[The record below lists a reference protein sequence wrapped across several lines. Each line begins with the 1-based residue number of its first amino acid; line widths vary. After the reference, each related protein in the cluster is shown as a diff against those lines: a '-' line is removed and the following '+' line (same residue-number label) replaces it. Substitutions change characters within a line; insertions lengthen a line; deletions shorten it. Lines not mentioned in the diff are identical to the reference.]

1 MNDFIYVK
9 LISNHEL
16 INNILKTHSI
26 FNAIP
31 RLEVEI
37 LLTHV
42 LNIDRVTLKAHPEML
57 VSAAEAVKFYQL
69 LNRRLK
75 GEPIAYIIGSKNF
88 WDLNLIITKDV
99 LIPRSET
106 ELLVEKTLEILAE
119 RASFKNGA
127 PFKNRAPF
135 ENPISILELGTGSGA
150 VSLAIAKSYPDKVKI
165 IATDISKDALEIAKL
180 NAKRLN
186 INNIQFLHGDW
197 FKALEFNHKISNKFK
212 FDFIISNPPYIS
224 SKEIHLCNGEIFF
237 EPQIALFANDEGL
250 ASLQHI
256 IMHSKNYLNDSG
268 ILLVEHGIYQR
279 SEVVDFFLAANFKTI
294 TSYQDLLAIDR
305 VIVGS

>member
-1 MNDFIYVK
+1 MNDFI
-9 LISNHEL
+9 
-16 INNILKTHSI
+16 
-26 FNAIP
+26 IP

-69 LNRRLK
+69 LKRRLK

-88 WDLNLIITKDV
+88 WDLNLVITKDV

-106 ELLVEKTLEILAE
+106 ELLVEKTLEILAD
-119 RASFKNGA
+119 RD
-127 PFKNRAPF
+127 PF
-135 ENPISILELGTGSGA
+135 ENPIKILELGTGSGA
-150 VSLAIAKSYPDKVKI
+150 ISLAIAKSYPDKVKI

-180 NAKRLN
+180 NAKQLN

-197 FKALEFNHKISNKFK
+197 FKALDLNHKISNKFK

-256 IMHSKNYLNDSG
+256 IMNSKTYLNDAG

-279 SEVVDFFLAANFKTI
+279 SQVVDFFLAANFKI
-294 TSYQDLLAIDR
+294 IKSYQDLLAIDR